1 MLPCF
6 PKDDSSDEA
15 HMLRQCSW
23 QGRTVNCSDM
33 FTPVVT
39 DSGICCALNV
49 ESNLKESEYSHLVTE
64 MQGPKKTKDLQKAA
78 SGIGKGLQVVI
89 DQRSDR

>member
-1 MLPCF
+1 
-6 PKDDSSDEA
+6 
-15 HMLRQCSW
+15 
-23 QGRTVNCSDM
+23 M
-33 FTPVVT
+33 FTPSVT

-49 ESNLKESEYSHLVTE
+49 ESNLKDSEYSHLVPE

>member
-33 FTPVVT
+33 FTP

>member
-1 MLPCF
+1 MRLTCF
-6 PKDDSSDEA
+6 ANVHGREGLSTA
-15 HMLRQCSW
+15 LTCS
-23 QGRTVNCSDM
+23 VNIV

>member
-1 MLPCF
+1 
-6 PKDDSSDEA
+6 
-15 HMLRQCSW
+15 
-23 QGRTVNCSDM
+23 M